1 MKQSLWIGFGKSQF
15 SVQKTYRNVCCIK
28 VMLWDG
34 LHQVKTKEI
43 RNHVISISIDFYD
56 FITLLCPRFSF
67 WDDISNTQEIVSSH
81 FITLQTSSISTLFS
95 ALGNVMK
102 HSLLCLIYYFKFS
115 INVLK
120 LLFCYLRQGQ
130 QNRLILNESVD
141 FCVCLV
147 V

>member
-1 MKQSLWIGFGKSQF
+1 
-15 SVQKTYRNVCCIK
+15 
-28 VMLWDG
+28 MLHLSYAMDG

-43 RNHVISISIDFYD
+43 RNQVILISIWLYNAAFPS
-56 FITLLCPRFSF
+56 FSF
-67 WDDISNTQEIVSSH
+67 WDDISNTQEIVSLH
-81 FITLQTSSISTLFS
+81 FITPQSLSISTLFS

-102 HSLLCLIYYFKFS
+102 HYILCLIHYFKFS